1 METFSVGDL
10 KANNE
15 YSSDLMIDNKFLVC
29 PANCPLSQDTIKALL
44 MWNFKSVTSEGKLV
58 QKPVTPTVT
67 DETKKAIAEKTEE
80 VIVIADDKPIEPEVQ
95 GESTEIDGDI
105 KEALEKAEQKKNQ
118 MTNDSGH
125 MELVQEVYDAFL
137 KYINKVYTFYATH
150 KEFKKAEIFG
160 TVGAMCDFIKEHR
173 RYILRISPDETLFNK
188 NFIVF
193 HSLRSMV
200 IALSIAMQLKMDQPK
215 IVELGVATMLHEIG
229 MLKISPQLYINNKPL
244 TVAEKNQI
252 LTHPL
257 LSYNIL
263 QEYSFS
269 QPILLG
275 VLDHHERE
283 NGSGYPRHRRGGE
296 ISFYA
301 RIIAV
306 ACSFEAITAPR
317 KFRQARSSYD
327 AMIEMMKNEKKLYDD
342 TILKALLFSLSLY
355 PIGAYV
361 YLSNGQVAQVVDVS
375 PTNPTNPIVQL
386 LTEKDA
392 RGNPKQ
398 IQTDGNGNKIVRV
411 LDKAESDDIITAL
424 KKKSPQ
430 QAQVQ
435 TQAPVQNQAQV
446 QTEPPSQP
454 QS

>member
-1 METFSVGDL
+1 
-10 KANNE
+10 
-15 YSSDLMIDNKFLVC
+15 
-29 PANCPLSQDTIKALL
+29 
-44 MWNFKSVTSEGKLV
+44 
-58 QKPVTPTVT
+58 
-67 DETKKAIAEKTEE
+67 
-80 VIVIADDKPIEPEVQ
+80 
-95 GESTEIDGDI
+95 
-105 KEALEKAEQKKNQ
+105 
-118 MTNDSGH
+118 
-125 MELVQEVYDAFL
+125 
-137 KYINKVYTFYATH
+137 
-150 KEFKKAEIFG
+150 
-160 TVGAMCDFIKEHR
+160 
-173 RYILRISPDETLFNK
+173 
-188 NFIVF
+188 
-193 HSLRSMV
+193 
-200 IALSIAMQLKMDQPK
+200 MQLKMDQPK